1 MNHKEKKKRKTKK
14 TKNKTKQRS
23 QSDPIRATCTW
34 LWGRGRAALEQ
45 MRQLHTVNA
54 DLKFWGLV
62 LDSSRGIDGYGW

>member
-1 MNHKEKKKRKTKK
+1 METTKLNQNKKSRREKKDKEADLT
-14 TKNKTKQRS
+14 
-23 QSDPIRATCTW
+23 QSEPH
-34 LWGRGRAALEQ
+34 ALGYREEDEQ